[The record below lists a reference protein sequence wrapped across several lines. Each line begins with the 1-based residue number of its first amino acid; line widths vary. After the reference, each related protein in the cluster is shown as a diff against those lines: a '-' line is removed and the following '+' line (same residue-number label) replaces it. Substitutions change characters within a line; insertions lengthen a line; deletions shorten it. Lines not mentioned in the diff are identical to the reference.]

1 MAGGSGLPVAVISGG
16 SSGIG
21 LALARLLAR
30 EGWHL
35 HLIARRPA
43 LLEEAR
49 AALVAEGAS
58 GVETHSL
65 DVTDAAACD
74 EALAAIGARHGRI
87 DWLVT
92 SAGMAEPGLFTE
104 TPLAA
109 HRLHMEVNYFGS
121 LHLVHAALPHLRGGS
136 RITLVS
142 SAAAFVGIAGYSA
155 YGPGK
160 FALRGLAES
169 LRLELEGA
177 GITVSIACPPDT
189 DTPQYAHENRTKP
202 PATREITAGGG
213 LLSAEAVARSILDGA
228 RAGRFM
234 LLPGWPIRLLGL
246 FHSLYAP
253 VFRWQQRRIL
263 RRHAAR

>member
-1 MAGGSGLPVAVISGG
+1 MAGNPGPSVAVISGG

-35 HLIARRPA
+35 HLIARRPD
-43 LLEEAR
+43 LLDQAR
-49 AALVAEGAS
+49 AELLAGGAAS
-58 GVETHSL
+58 LETHSL
-65 DVTDAAACD
+65 DVADAAAC
-74 EALAAIGARHGRI
+74 AAAIAAIGAAHGRI
-87 DWLVT
+87 DWLVA
-92 SAGMAEPGLFTE
+92 SAGLAEPGLFTE
-104 TPLAA
+104 TPLAS
-109 HRLHMEVNYFGS
+109 HRRHMDVNYFGS
-121 LHLVHAALPHLRGGS
+121 LHLVHAGLPFLPRGS

-160 FALRGLAES
+160 FALRGLADS

-177 GITVSIACPPDT
+177 GIAVSVACPPDT

-213 LLSAEAVARSILDGA
+213 LLSADAVARSILDGA
-228 RAGRFM
+228 RAGQFM

-253 VFRWQQRRIL
+253 IFRWQQRRIL
-263 RRHAAR
+263 RRHAGR